1 MWLEAGEGGRREASL
16 GLQALLLQMQG
27 IWQDS
32 GLKHKLYFMAIDS
45 GPNVTCV
52 CKHTHTPHASTH
64 K

>member
-1 MWLEAGEGGRREASL
+1 MWLEAGKGGKRGPA
-16 GLQALLLQMQG
+16 GIQALLLQMQG

-45 GPNVTCV
+45 GPNVACV
-52 CKHTHTPHASTH
+52 CKHTHTPHTGTH